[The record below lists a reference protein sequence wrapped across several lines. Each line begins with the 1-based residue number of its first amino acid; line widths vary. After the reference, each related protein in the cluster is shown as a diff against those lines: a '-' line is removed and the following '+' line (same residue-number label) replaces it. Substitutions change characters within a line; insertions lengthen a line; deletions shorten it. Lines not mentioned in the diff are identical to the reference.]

1 MSVSESLIFKSD
13 EVEQARQFIYKKA
26 IDLLSRR
33 EHSREELAQKLRLKS
48 GASDEIKDALLPE
61 LLDSLDDQGFLSD
74 DRFAEMV
81 IRSRFAKGQGPI
93 RIRLELK
100 QKGVDS
106 AIINSNFDEFDADW
120 FELAVTTQRK
130 RFGERPA
137 DLPARAKQMRFL
149 ASRGFSSEHIE
160 YALSLASDDEG
171 R

>member
-1 MSVSESLIFKSD
+1 MSESESLVFQSD
-13 EVEQARQFIYKKA
+13 EFEQARQFIYKKA

-48 GASDEIKDALLPE
+48 SASDEILDALLPE
-61 LLDSLDDQGFLSD
+61 LLDGLSDQGYLSD
-74 DRFAEMV
+74 ERYAEMV

-100 QKGVDS
+100 QKGIDA

-120 FELAVTTQRK
+120 FELAATTQRK
-130 RFGERPA
+130 RFGERPL

-160 YALSLASDDEG
+160 YALSSATDD
-171 R
+171 

>member
-1 MSVSESLIFKSD
+1 MSESESLVFQLD

-48 GASDEIKDALLPE
+48 SASDEILDALLPE
-61 LLDSLDDQGFLSD
+61 LLDGLSDQGYLSD
-74 DRFAEMV
+74 ERYAEMV

-100 QKGVDS
+100 QKGIDA

-120 FELAVTTQRK
+120 FELAATTQRK
-130 RFGERPA
+130 RFGERPL

-160 YALSLASDDEG
+160 YALSSSTED
-171 R
+171 

>member
-81 IRSRFAKGQGPI
+81 IRSRFAKGQG
-93 RIRLELK
+93 LF
-100 QKGVDS
+100 VF
-106 AIINSNFDEFDADW
+106 A
-120 FELAVTTQRK
+120 
-130 RFGERPA
+130 
-137 DLPARAKQMRFL
+137 
-149 ASRGFSSEHIE
+149 
-160 YALSLASDDEG
+160 
-171 R
+171 